1 MLERPSR
8 DRRSRPQRRAIV
20 VRAILVTLVL
30 LLAFVFGMAFAR
42 TLDEQS
48 DEGGVVTNERSLT
61 PLPQDPPART
71 VTITVT
77 SP

>member
-8 DRRSRPQRRAIV
+8 DRRSGPRRRV
-20 VRAILVTLVL
+20 VITRLLLVALLLV
-30 LLAFVFGMAFAR
+30 LAFVFGMAFAR
-42 TLDEQS
+42 ALDERA
-48 DEGGVVTNERSLT
+48 DEGGVVTNERTLT

-71 VTITVT
+71 VTVTVT

>member
-8 DRRSRPQRRAIV
+8 ERRSRPRRRAFV
-20 VRAILVTLVL
+20 VRAILVALVL

-48 DEGGVVTNERSLT
+48 DEGGVVTNERTLT
-61 PLPQDPPART
+61 PLPQEPPART
-71 VTITVT
+71 VTVTVT